1 MKAMQLTTYD
11 KNNITLDLVQVEKP
25 EINARQVLLKVT
37 AAGVNPLDNM
47 ISRGEVKL
55 IVPYKIPLIP
65 GNEVVGIV
73 EAIGEQVSGFEE
85 GERVYARLPLDS
97 IGAFAEYVAVDYSAL
112 AKVPDYL
119 SDIEAAAVPLT
130 ALTVFQAFELMQV
143 KRGKTIFI
151 SGGTGGL
158 GAMAI
163 PLAKARGLTVITSGN
178 AANEQ
183 RVLDLGA
190 DRFINYQTDDYSK
203 LLSNVDY
210 VLDTLGG
217 KETEKQM
224 TILKKGG
231 QIVSSKG
238 MPNRAFAKRME
249 FSKWKQLLFG
259 LAGHSFDKL
268 ATKYGVIYHF
278 IFVEANGRQLQE
290 ISNILAERKLR
301 PSIDTVYSLD
311 AINSALD
318 KVANGHSRGKT
329 VIQF

>member
-224 TILKKGG
+224 TILKKAD
-231 QIVSSKG
+231 
-238 MPNRAFAKRME
+238 R
-249 FSKWKQLLFG
+249 
-259 LAGHSFDKL
+259 
-268 ATKYGVIYHF
+268 
-278 IFVEANGRQLQE
+278 
-290 ISNILAERKLR
+290 
-301 PSIDTVYSLD
+301 
-311 AINSALD
+311 
-318 KVANGHSRGKT
+318 
-329 VIQF
+329 